1 MNPIVDLPEPLLLGL
16 HALVALAR
24 NPENVLSA
32 RSIAD
37 EMGASEGHLAKVLQ
51 KLAKSKI
58 LRPFHG
64 PGGGYKMA
72 RDPRQINMREVVELL
87 GGPFSLDGCGFAG
100 CQGRHCLIGALV
112 DELTAAIRD
121 YLDKRTLE
129 DLLSHFEAK
138 PEITIGLSLEG
149 HDLDKK
155 TLPDITK
162 ID

>member
-24 NPENVLSA
+24 TPESVLSA

-51 KLAKSKI
+51 KLARTGV
-58 LRPFHG
+58 LQPVHG
-64 PGGGYKMA
+64 PGGGYRMGK
-72 RDPRQINMREVVELL
+72 DPREINMREMIELL
-87 GGPFSLDGCGFAG
+87 GGPFVLDGCGSAG
-100 CQGRHCLIGALV
+100 CKGRHCLIGALV

-129 DLLSHFEAK
+129 DLLTHFEAK
-138 PEITIGLSLEG
+138 PEITIGLSLAG
-149 HDLDKK
+149 SDSDTKAVS
-155 TLPDITK
+155 DITK
-162 ID
+162 ND

>member
-24 NPENVLSA
+24 APESVLSA

-51 KLAKSKI
+51 KLARAGI
-58 LRPFHG
+58 LQPVHG
-64 PGGGYKMA
+64 PGGGYKMGK
-72 RDPRQINMREVVELL
+72 DPHEINMREIVELL
-87 GGPFSLDGCGFAG
+87 GGPFALDGCGFAG
-100 CQGRHCLIGALV
+100 CKGRHCLIGALV

-129 DLLSHFEAK
+129 DLLTHFEAK
-138 PEITIGLSLEG
+138 PEITIGLSLDG
-149 HDLDKK
+149 HDLD
-155 TLPDITK
+155 TQTFPDITK
-162 ID
+162 IN

>member
-24 NPENVLSA
+24 APENVLSA

-51 KLAKSKI
+51 KLARTGI
-58 LRPFHG
+58 LQPVHG
-64 PGGGYKMA
+64 PGGGYKIGKVA
-72 RDPRQINMREVVELL
+72 REINMRELIELL
-87 GGPFSLDGCGFAG
+87 GGP
-100 CQGRHCLIGALV
+100 GRHCLIGALV

-129 DLLSHFEAK
+129 DLLTHFEAK
-138 PEITIGLSLEG
+138 PEITIGLSLDG
-149 HDLDKK
+149 HDLDTK
-155 TLPDITK
+155 TFPDITK
-162 ID
+162 IN